1 MSAVHTPPLFDKYR
15 KFGAYHWKQYD
26 QNTKYR
32 RHADRVVQWIEESF
46 IIDIGAGDGKITSLL
61 EAAGKKPYGID
72 NEPEAVRLAQEKGA
86 NVALMDAY
94 KTPYPDNLFE
104 AALMADVLEHFERP
118 TDALREAR
126 RVISGSL
133 YVSTPPKRS
142 DGKLT
147 DKYHYFELS
156 PVELITMVEQVG
168 FALVGEIDVVAADKV
183 MYAAFRKV

>member
-1 MSAVHTPPLFDKYR
+1 MDFPKYR
-15 KFGAYHWKQYD
+15 QFGAYHWRQYD

-32 RHADRVVQWIEESF
+32 RHADRVVKWIEEDF
-46 IIDIGAGDGKITSLL
+46 VLDIGAGDGKITSLL
-61 EAAGKKPYGID
+61 SEAGKDAYGID
-72 NEPEAVRLAQEKGA
+72 NEPEAVYLAQGHGA

-94 KTPYPDNLFE
+94 NVQYPDGVFE

-133 YVSTPPKRS
+133 YISTPPKRS

-156 PVELITMVEQVG
+156 PAELVTMVGQVG
-168 FALVGEIDVVAADKV
+168 FALVGEIESFPEEKI
-183 MYAAFRKV
+183 MYGKFRKI

>member
-1 MSAVHTPPLFDKYR
+1 MDFPKYR
-15 KFGAYHWKQYD
+15 KFGAYHWKQYAD
-26 QNTKYR
+26 NTKYR
-32 RHADRVVQWIEESF
+32 RHADRVVEWIEESF
-46 IIDIGAGDGKITSLL
+46 VLDIGAGDGKITSLL
-61 EAAGKKPYGID
+61 EEAGKQAYGID
-72 NEPEAVRLAQEKGA
+72 NEPDAVRLAHVMGA

-94 KTPYPDNLFE
+94 NIPYPDNLFE

-147 DKYHYFELS
+147 DKFHYQEWTPLELTG
-156 PVELITMVEQVG
+156 LVEQVG
-168 FALVGEIDVVAADKV
+168 FALVGEIDVVTADKV
-183 MYAAFRKV
+183 MYAKFNRI